1 MTQHPLPGGGPDGAE
16 PPGSALPPPSG
27 TVPPPTETVR
37 AAAGA
42 VPPPARAVPE
52 DDWDA
57 EAAIGALVAAADAG
71 AGEWD
76 LTPDWLAGDDLPLS
90 GFRCD
95 APADVM
101 GPGPVLAALVHA
113 ATRDEQALA
122 GLDEDQLVGVIA
134 AVRRLESRMAWAAMT
149 ALRELTARRRAA
161 KDQVT
166 CGRTQVSATAA
177 DQVAMELRQSW
188 QSVVGQIAY
197 ACEVAARLPKT
208 FAALAAGLIHPV
220 HVRIIEDETRFLSDE
235 DAARADETLAQAAQ
249 SKSFGELRYA
259 AHRLALKLDP
269 ASAARRK
276 EAARRDA
283 QVRRFREESGNA
295 GMIARELPS
304 ADVLAS
310 WQHIDQRARDLRA
323 AGVDGTLQELRV
335 KAYLDLLQER
345 DSRPASDAPPGP
357 PAPQAGQ
364 PGNPSGSPHHGDAP
378 DGRGRASSPGGGPS
392 GPGGEAPGGPGVD
405 AHGARGGPRS
415 GPDGTGGPGRG
426 PAGAPPP
433 AGGKGNARPAAPG
446 ADPGVAALITLTVP
460 LATAL
465 GQSGAPGE
473 VAGFGL
479 LDAADTRDLIAAAAR
494 HPRTRWC
501 LTVLQPDGTAAAHG
515 CAPGRHPVPPDLSRF
530 MLTTVIR
537 GPCDHAQAE
546 PHYRPS
552 RKLQHLVTARS
563 TQCTAPGCARPA
575 ARCDLDHTDPW
586 DNGGLTCPC
595 NLAPLCRHHHKCKQS
610 DGWILEQ
617 PEPGVLHWR
626 TPAGRT
632 YTTTPTVYPA
642 ASSGAAGG

>member
-57 EAAIGALVAAADAG
+57 EAAISALVAAADAG

-122 GLDEDQLVGVIA
+122 GLE
-134 AVRRLESRMAWAAMT
+134 E
-149 ALRELTARRRAA
+149 
-161 KDQVT
+161 DQVT

-220 HVRIIEDETRFLSDE
+220 HVRIIEDETRFLSDK

-276 EAARRDA
+276 EAARKDA

-323 AGVDGTLQELRV
+323 AGMDGTLQELRV

-364 PGNPSGSPHHGDAP
+364 PGNPSGS
-378 DGRGRASSPGGGPS
+378 
-392 GPGGEAPGGPGVD
+392 
-405 AHGARGGPRS
+405 
-415 GPDGTGGPGRG
+415 

-494 HPRTRWC
+494 HPSTRWC
-501 LTVLQPDGTAAAHG
+501 LTVLHPDGTAAAHG
-515 CAPGRHPVPPDLSRF
+515 CAPGRHPAPPDLSRF
-530 MLTTVIR
+530 TLHTVIR

-595 NLAPLCRHHHKCKQS
+595 NLSPLCRHHHKCKQS

-626 TPAGRT
+626 TPADRT
-632 YTTTPTVYPA
+632 YTTTPTVYLAP
-642 ASSGAAGG
+642 SSGAAGG

>member
-1 MTQHPLPGGGPDGAE
+1 MTQHPFPGGGPDGAE

-37 AAAGA
+37 AAAGAVPPPARA

-149 ALRELTARRRAA
+149 ALRELTARRRGG

-166 CGRTQVSATAA
+166 SGRTPVSATAA

-220 HVRIIEDETRFLSDE
+220 HVRIIEDETRFLSDK

-345 DSRPASDAPPGP
+345 DSRPAPDAP
-357 PAPQAGQ
+357 QDGQ
-364 PGNPSGSPHHGDAP
+364 PGSPP
-378 DGRGRASSPGGGPS
+378 DGD
-392 GPGGEAPGGPGVD
+392 APGGPG
-405 AHGARGGPRS
+405 GSGGPGHGPGS
-415 GPDGTGGPGRG
+415 GPDGTGGPGPG

-433 AGGKGNARPAAPG
+433 AGGKGNARTAGSGP
-446 ADPGVAALITLTVP
+446 DPGVAALITLTVP

-473 VAGFGL
+473 AAGFGL
-479 LDAADTRDLIAAAAR
+479 LDAADTRDLIAAPAR
-494 HPRTRWC
+494 HPSTRWC
-501 LTVLQPDGTAAAHG
+501 LTVLHPDGTAAAHG
-515 CAPGRHPVPPDLSRF
+515 CAPGRHPAPPDLSRF
-530 MLTTVIR
+530 TLHTVIR

-595 NLAPLCRHHHKCKQS
+595 NLSPLCRHHHKCKQS

-626 TPAGRT
+626 TPADRT
-632 YTTTPTVYPA
+632 YTTTPTVYLA